1 MKKAAIFGD
10 SLMRGMYWNTQLAK
24 HKLWKNPYPARIA
37 EASGVQLE
45 NHSFIGSTISKGR
58 SNFDKYLQKG
68 LECQLLLLEYGG
80 NDSDYDWPKIAATP
94 QQEHLPKTLLPD
106 FEQAYAELI
115 NQGISLGMQPVIMT
129 LPPIDAQKYFNWFS
143 RELNQQALLQWLG
156 DIGIIYRHQEA
167 YSLACLR
174 LAKAH
179 DCPVI
184 DLRGAFLLR
193 RDLDDLIG
201 IDGLHPTPLGYE
213 LIWQQ
218 IAEFFVNFD

>member
-1 MKKAAIFGD
+1 M
-10 SLMRGMYWNTQLAK
+10 
-24 HKLWKNPYPARIA
+24 
-37 EASGVQLE
+37 
-45 NHSFIGSTISKGR
+45 
-58 SNFDKYLQKG
+58 
-68 LECQLLLLEYGG
+68 LLEYGG
-80 NDSDYDWPKIAATP
+80 NDSDYDWPKIAAAP
-94 QQEHLPKTLLPD
+94 QQKHLPKTLLPD
-106 FEQAYAELI
+106 FEQAYGELI
-115 NQGISLGMQPVIMT
+115 SQGVSLGMQPVIMT

-143 RELNQQALLQWLG
+143 RELDQQALLEWLG

-174 LAKAH
+174 LAKAY